1 MRQRLNNPRNT
12 HGRIDVLLYRL
23 AERWMEQQEQRGLP
37 GLRQHLLPL
46 VEAAI
51 VAKVPAGNMIPPELR
66 SLMLL
71 CDENFRRPG
80 C

>member
-1 MRQRLNNPRNT
+1 MRRRLNNPRNA
-12 HGRIDVLLYRL
+12 HGRVDVLLYRL
-23 AERWMEQQEQRGLP
+23 AERWMEQQEQRGLA
-37 GLRQHLLPL
+37 GLREYLLPL

-66 SLMLL
+66 GLMVL
-71 CDENFRRPG
+71 CDENFRRRG